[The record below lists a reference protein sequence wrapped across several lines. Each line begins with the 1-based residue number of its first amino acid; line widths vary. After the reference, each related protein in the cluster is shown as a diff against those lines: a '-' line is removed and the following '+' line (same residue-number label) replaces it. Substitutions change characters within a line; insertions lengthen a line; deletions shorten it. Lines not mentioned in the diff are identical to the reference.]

1 MIFRFKSPADCFYGR
16 NTITIRKK
24 AETPASAF
32 VSLFYC
38 YFNLFI
44 NSVLGIGVDI
54 ADAFFLRR
62 NLAF

>member
-1 MIFRFKSPADCFYGR
+1 MFFILKVLPIIFTAEEMIAVYE
-16 NTITIRKK
+16 K

-32 VSLFYC
+32 VSFFNC

-44 NSVLGIGVDI
+44 NSVLSIGVDI

>member
-1 MIFRFKSPADCFYGR
+1 MFFVLKVLPIVCIAEEMTAVYE
-16 NTITIRKK
+16 K
-24 AETPASAF
+24 AETIASAF

-44 NSVLGIGVDI
+44 NSVLSIGVDI